1 MCYKTN
7 MHKIYTLLLIFSLN
21 INSTDL
27 FITNEYIHSTISD
40 FTNEFLP
47 NQDLS
52 ISTNE
57 VEGSRDNFRIKKLKV
72 SSPLFGEIFKIKEFS
87 CSGYKINDYEFNM
100 YFEKYFR
107 VPDLEDVEIAL
118 KTPSN
123 CSIKGLNIPFLDN
136 MTSISPQFTKY
147 SLLTSLFT
155 NINIDIASSYVNGE
169 FKQTLN
175 MNFAERIYIINDY
188 MFTGD
193 VKTIYQFIEKFIEN
207 IVYKYWGYKNYKELY
222 ADTSGDTS
230 EIYLDFMADISSNP
244 YSYFNNLP
252 PIFPEILL
260 KKSTFKIM
268 WSEKEFNSLK
278 NNFPEIES
286 FLLELKRSVRT
297 KLSQDEF
304 ENDIKILTEEPMLDS
319 VNIASLYSFY
329 SSGIDALQEFAK
341 SPRGLE
347 MTILSEEGINL
358 IPEKQLLD
366 DFLKDEINSEV
377 EIGSLPFVLMLSS
390 LGSSFELADISLKAN
405 PKIE

>member
-1 MCYKTN
+1 
-7 MHKIYTLLLIFSLN
+7 
-21 INSTDL
+21 
-27 FITNEYIHSTISD
+27 
-40 FTNEFLP
+40 
-47 NQDLS
+47 
-52 ISTNE
+52 
-57 VEGSRDNFRIKKLKV
+57 
-72 SSPLFGEIFKIKEFS
+72 
-87 CSGYKINDYEFNM
+87 
-100 YFEKYFR
+100 
-107 VPDLEDVEIAL
+107 
-118 KTPSN
+118 
-123 CSIKGLNIPFLDN
+123 

-175 MNFAERIYIINDY
+175 MNLAERIYIINDY

-297 KLSQDEF
+297 KLSEDEF
-304 ENDIKILTEEPMLDS
+304 ENDIKMLSEEPMLDS
-319 VNIASLYSFY
+319 VSIASLYDFY